1 MGGGREDG
9 RSGARRNHAIAADAF
24 QALVRHIE
32 DLALRAWPPAVV
44 QDLDGWRLRYDGG
57 VTQRANSVWPNGARG
72 RLSLED
78 RLRAVE
84 EFYRERELP
93 ALYQLT
99 PASLP
104 SDLDAVLARRGYRT
118 AAPTS
123 VQTASIDRVLER
135 TESSEH
141 LVTID
146 SFHDEWFEA
155 YCEEA
160 SRDTYD
166 ATVRRGILQ
175 RIEPGSGYAT
185 LCSQGR
191 PVAVGLGVVEAGW
204 VGIFCMATLPAFR
217 RQGAG
222 AAVLRSLAEWGRQ
235 QGAEQVYL
243 QVTEANVEARPLYA
257 KAGFEML
264 YTYHYRVAE

>member
-1 MGGGREDG
+1 
-9 RSGARRNHAIAADAF
+9 
-24 QALVRHIE
+24 
-32 DLALRAWPPAVV
+32 LA
-44 QDLDGWRLRYDGG
+44 
-57 VTQRANSVWPNGARG
+57 
-72 RLSLED
+72 
-78 RLRAVE
+78 
-84 EFYRERELP
+84 
-93 ALYQLT
+93 
-99 PASLP
+99 
-104 SDLDAVLARRGYRT
+104 
-118 AAPTS
+118 
-123 VQTASIDRVLER
+123 
-135 TESSEH
+135 
-141 LVTID
+141 
-146 SFHDEWFEA
+146 
-155 YCEEA
+155 
-160 SRDTYD
+160 
-166 ATVRRGILQ
+166 
-175 RIEPGSGYAT
+175 